1 MEHGKKKCLGC
12 IQIWPGTSRK
22 GKINLPP
29 VELGVKCHMFLFS
42 FLCLQL
48 LREWQQELSHPHRR
62 LRALGLPHTPGNS
75 SPFWWNRQYST
86 QLVKH
91 VADQLDSG
99 LLVGSRPAFW
109 LVNQAHTACSLS
121 WLSDLDSRLSP
132 QSPEA
137 GTSAGWQWI
146 DAQNG
151 SRLRPEPDVR
161 PLASDRGRPSS
172 PCVWWKMDEA
182 SAFSS
187 GKLYIRRQETEE
199 LIQD

>member
-1 MEHGKKKCLGC
+1 
-12 IQIWPGTSRK
+12 
-22 GKINLPP
+22 
-29 VELGVKCHMFLFS
+29 MFLFR

-48 LREWQQELSHPHRR
+48 LREWHQELSHPHCS
-62 LRALGLPHTPGNS
+62 LWALGLPHTPGNS
-75 SPFWWNRQYST
+75 SPLWWNRQYST

-109 LVNQAHTACSLS
+109 LVKQAHTACALS

-132 QSPEA
+132 QSSEA

-151 SRLRPEPDVR
+151 SRLRPEPDVG
-161 PLASDRGRPSS
+161 PLASDRDVHPHPASDERWMRPLRFLL
-172 PCVWWKMDEA
+172 A
-182 SAFSS
+182 N
-187 GKLYIRRQETEE
+187 YISEDRRPRN
-199 LIQD
+199 